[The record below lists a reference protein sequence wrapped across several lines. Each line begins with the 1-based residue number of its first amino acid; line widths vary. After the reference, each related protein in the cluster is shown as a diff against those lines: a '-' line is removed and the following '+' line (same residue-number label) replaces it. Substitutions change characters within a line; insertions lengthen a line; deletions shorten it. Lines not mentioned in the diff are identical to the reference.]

1 MTVQAPSSGGRAAG
15 PATILHR
22 LEALLMTPAVS
33 GLAAGWLAF
42 CLLVWLYGAS
52 PREMAALLFEGT
64 WGTTYGAGQVLFKAT
79 PLLFTGLAVDLALR
93 AGLFNIGAEGQ
104 LAIGSLAAGVVG
116 AYLPGSTPAVVALP
130 AALAAAMA
138 AGAAWA
144 AAPALLKGRLGAHEV
159 ISTIMMNRVADGLV
173 GLLLASGLA
182 LNGTV
187 RTADVVPGARMPRL
201 EAWLP
206 AFRGSAASFA
216 SVLAVLATA
225 AAMLLHRRTRVGR
238 EIGLVGQNPAAM
250 AAEKVPVGRRLEQAL
265 IASGAIAGA
274 ASLGTVLGYKGYFE
288 EGLGAGA
295 GFGGVAVALLGRG
308 RAVGLVLAALLFGTL
323 SQGGLALN
331 AHVPKEVMDI
341 LQGVVIVAVALADA
355 QLRAAIAL
363 PFVSKEPRGAANAG
377 RSS

>member
-1 MTVQAPSSGGRAAG
+1 MKLVE
-15 PATILHR
+15 R
-22 LEALLMTPAVS
+22 LLRTPAVA

-64 WGTTYGAGQVLFKAT
+64 WGTSYGAGQVLFKAT

-104 LAIGSLAAGVVG
+104 LAVASLTAGVVG
-116 AYLPGSTPAVVALP
+116 ARLP
-130 AALAAAMA
+130 AGTPFVIAMPLTLAAAMA

-144 AAPALLKGRLGAHEV
+144 TVPALLKGRFGAHEV
-159 ISTIMMNRVADGLV
+159 ISTIMMNRIAEGVV
-173 GLLLASGLA
+173 GLAIASGLG
-182 LNGTV
+182 LSGTV
-187 RTADVVPGARMPRL
+187 RTADVVSGARMPRL
-201 EAWLP
+201 DVLFS

-216 SVLAVLATA
+216 AVLAVA
-225 AAMLLHRRTRVGR
+225 AAGLVMMGHRRTRFGR
-238 EIGLVGQNPAAM
+238 EIALIGQNARAM
-250 AAEKVPVGRRLEQAL
+250 EAEKVPVKRRLEQAL

-308 RAVGLVLAALLFGTL
+308 SLAGLVLAALLFGTL
-323 SQGGLALN
+323 QQGGLALN
-331 AHVPKEVMDI
+331 AHVPKELMDV
-341 LQGVVIVAVALADA
+341 LSGVVICAVALADA
-355 QLRAAIAL
+355 RLRAAAGVWVRR
-363 PFVSKEPRGAANAG
+363 PAKAAAG
-377 RSS
+377 TTT